1 MFSRPPHPIAPVQFD
16 GVTCKYNC
24 LNYTQFPPSQRNC
37 AAGTDWWVRVR
48 GTQSCGVVQ
57 NHGGRWSTWT

>member
-1 MFSRPPHPIAPVQFD
+1 MQFD

-37 AAGTDWWVRVR
+37 AAGTD
-48 GTQSCGVVQ
+48 GCGQPSLAESC
-57 NHGGRWSTWT
+57 RIMAAAAIWM